1 MRRAT
6 AFFLCLCLAAS
17 GGLALAACGDSNSS
31 SSSSSGKKKK
41 KKSSTT
47 STAGGP
53 GVVMQNIQFDPSS
66 VSVKAGNTVTWTN
79 NESVQHDVT
88 ADDGSFKSGQPG
100 GMKQGDKYEH
110 AFDKAGSFAY
120 KCTIHPNMTGTV
132 EVTQ

>member
-47 STAGGP
+47 STGGS

-88 ADDGSFKSGQPG
+88 ADDGSFKSGQAG

-110 AFDKAGSFAY
+110 KFGKAGSFAY